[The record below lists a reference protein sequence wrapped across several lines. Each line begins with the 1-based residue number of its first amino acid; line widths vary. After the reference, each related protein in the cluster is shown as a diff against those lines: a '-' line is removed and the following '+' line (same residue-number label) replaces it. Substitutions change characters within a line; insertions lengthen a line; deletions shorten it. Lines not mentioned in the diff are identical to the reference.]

1 MNSQLSGKYKCPFPS
16 SLQGVLLIVNF
27 PPAFYRMIFP
37 LKRLLLLFTVFH
49 RSLFS
54 KHKAKGQKS
63 SQFSSQFEN
72 LNLKSKTCLLIK
84 KKKKPSHTFKSCD
97 IYSANSS
104 NHLKCNC
111 PLAEEKKRNSCLRP
125 TYSIHLHIYA
135 YTHTPYFTLN
145 LSLYYLYLY
154 PFAESRYIW
163 SVLNSTK
170 YSSESILK
178 KLYLVRLCN
187 KAELW

>member
-1 MNSQLSGKYKCPFPS
+1 MNSQLSGKYKCAFPS

-63 SQFSSQFEN
+63 SQFSLQFEN

-84 KKKKPSHTFKSCD
+84 KKKKSLHTHLSPATY
-97 IYSANSS
+97 IVLIRQIIS
-104 NHLKCNC
+104 NV
-111 PLAEEKKRNSCLRP
+111 
-125 TYSIHLHIYA
+125 T
-135 YTHTPYFTLN
+135 
-145 LSLYYLYLY
+145 
-154 PFAESRYIW
+154 
-163 SVLNSTK
+163 VLW
-170 YSSESILK
+170 LK
-178 KLYLVRLCN
+178 KKKETHV
-187 KAELW
+187 